1 MLLHH
6 IIHTIFIITGFIA
19 LLASILNWEWFFTSA
34 NAQMAVRHL
43 GRTKSRCLYGAIGV
57 LLIVATVYFYFH
69 VKAAF

>member
-19 LLASILNWEWFFTSA
+19 LLASIFNWEWFFTSA
-34 NAQMAVRHL
+34 NAQMAVRHF
-43 GRTKSRCLYGAIGV
+43 GRTKSRWLYGAIGV